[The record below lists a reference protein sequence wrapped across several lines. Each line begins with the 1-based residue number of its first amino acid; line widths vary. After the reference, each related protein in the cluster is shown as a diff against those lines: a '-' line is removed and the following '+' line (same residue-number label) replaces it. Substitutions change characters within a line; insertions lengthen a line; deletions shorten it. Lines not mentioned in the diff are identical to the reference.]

1 MKFHNVHGSAIS
13 FSEGKITALRS
24 DNDFCNGIVFSD
36 HAIRAGHKF
45 CVELAC
51 TQAWSGGLR
60 IGFTLN
66 DPGRLTSA
74 DLPKY
79 SVPHLAKRDYY
90 WIRPIS
96 ESLTGD
102 GYHLMFYIGM
112 DGSVQFFVNN
122 EHKGVLLVGLPADR
136 AFWVMFDIYGNTKGI
151 KLIKPDDTPKEIMA
165 QGPEAIKAYDTA
177 CTSGMR
183 PVYSTRLML
192 VGQDGAG
199 KTSLKKA
206 LLGQEPSKSEEGT
219 SGIDLSTSCRFCV
232 GGQGPW
238 TPLTGSQLTS
248 EEDGQTSVQYDT
260 DALEE
265 EYNQALA
272 TNIVQELM
280 LQKRRKTSFSQ
291 KPKPPSRESIKTTN
305 STPSS
310 AASSGARKLSG
321 KPASASNVA
330 KFSEIP
336 QELFK
341 EVPEKVVE
349 LVQKMLDA
357 PPPNL
362 KSQDSTVSMAT
373 RLPEGTPMVLNV
385 WDFGGKEMYYTTH
398 QVFLSS
404 RAVYVFVFNLN
415 VDLDEPVSNMGEPLS
430 TLEYLDFWLRSVFV
444 HASVSNNKVGD
455 RTTFSPPVFIVGTHK
470 DCLNAEPDQIEN
482 VISEKFSQIEDF
494 VVGKPYVQHLVTPFY
509 AVDNSLQDSKLPE
522 LQRRIEEVSS
532 QEPYIGERMPI
543 RWIRFHQDISNLVKQ
558 GSHFATYDQVTEI
571 AGNLGIIDYQEI
583 MTMLE
588 FYHNLGVIIYYGS
601 GKSAMDNLLRNTVI
615 LSPQWLV
622 NMFKH
627 VVSVD
632 WRPPDKWNLIRDKW
646 TRLQEFGILEEALLD
661 TLWHDAREQKPLLL
675 GLLEK
680 FDLACLRLPSVA
692 ESQAMDQVN
701 TKSYYVPARLSAYCG
716 ANLPYSAGENDVTFY
731 IDFNGFLPSGL
742 FQRIITRTTR
752 WSQDVGGQNPHFL
765 YRQVARFFLDMEHDF
780 VIEMAARKYNRVK
793 VVVMR
798 VSESD
803 TDTDNKEIEGSS
815 PPRPAAC
822 AKVRNFLESCLSE
835 LRELWM
841 KRLSYSVVMAC
852 FCERVCEQHK
862 QEGCRQETCLHF
874 LNLDECLANKIVMCG
889 HRRIKTASIR
899 KSFPEP
905 FCVGFNGPVFP
916 SVSLVDTCGNIE
928 KNCPSL
934 PTWVKSAA
942 KMLNTGETG
951 KDWNA
956 LARELGYQQNQ
967 INTFN
972 DDLNPGLALL
982 ADWII
987 SSGNTGLS
995 VDMLSIYL
1003 EKLDREDVIEI
1014 IQKAQEQNQEPA
1026 QVFISY
1032 QWDSQ
1037 DEVKALRDRL
1047 ERSGLTCWMDIGQLG
1062 GGDHLYTKIDEAL
1075 RSCKAVIS
1083 CVSPKYIVSHHC
1095 SRELSLA
1102 DLLRKPIIPIMMEQ
1116 TIWPPPGGMALIFS
1130 QLVYINMKGVGGH
1143 GGTGIHADKK
1153 DKYREIIQ
1161 RISQHATPDLTHSS
1175 ETESDI
1181 QSKKS
1186 QFIDGEYVSDYSEH
1200 ADRYSLGSSGNS
1212 MVHIDYQ
1219 LVPLRAYPTQPTAEQ
1234 QTAQETQREPAMR
1247 PVEQVHVTQCRVCT
1261 IL

>member
-248 EEDGQTSVQYDT
+248 EEDGQTNDT

-398 QVFLSS
+398 QS
-404 RAVYVFVFNLN
+404 
-415 VDLDEPVSNMGEPLS
+415 EQGEPLS

-455 RTTFSPPVFIVGTHK
+455 RTTFSPPVFI
-470 DCLNAEPDQIEN
+470 
-482 VISEKFSQIEDF
+482 ISEKFSQIEDF
-494 VVGKPYVQHLVTPFY
+494 VVGKP
-509 AVDNSLQDSKLPE
+509 
-522 LQRRIEEVSS
+522 RIEEVSS

-543 RWIRFHQDISNLVKQ
+543 RWIRFHQDISNL
-558 GSHFATYDQVTEI
+558 
-571 AGNLGIIDYQEI
+571 
-583 MTMLE
+583 

-622 NMFKH
+622 NIL
-627 VVSVD
+627 
-632 WRPPDKWNLIRDKW
+632 RPW
-646 TRLQEFGILEEALLD
+646 TKL
-661 TLWHDAREQKPLLL
+661 TLNPTTCL
-675 GLLEK
+675 
-680 FDLACLRLPSVA
+680 LACQHIV
-692 ESQAMDQVN
+692 
-701 TKSYYVPARLSAYCG
+701 VPIFHTVQEKMMS
-716 ANLPYSAGENDVTFY
+716 
-731 IDFNGFLPSGL
+731 
-742 FQRIITRTTR
+742 
-752 WSQDVGGQNPHFL
+752 HFTL
-765 YRQVARFFLDMEHDF
+765 TSTAFFQVARFFLDMEHDF

-852 FCERVCEQHK
+852 FCER
-862 QEGCRQETCLHF
+862 
-874 LNLDECLANKIVMCG
+874 IVMCG

-905 FCVGFNGPVFP
+905 FCV
-916 SVSLVDTCGNIE
+916 E

-1247 PVEQVHVTQCRVCT
+1247 PVEQVHVTQCRIYESLSSAETLKTSRDPTRFFIEQTNSHRIKNNQRKLTENNRWLGCLNQIIVDHFNFVSLTFCRGK
-1261 IL
+1261 ILLQFCAFYFINLCVENMWIFMNLKKSTVSEINLKMFCMRCFQILITV